1 LIERAA
7 PPSDISRV
15 FRECVAARQSCREL
29 SSPTP
34 AWPRGVKWKQPFR
47 RSGPLRLY
55 RVQFLCGHTH
65 ARRAQGPG
73 WRTHCSLDME
83 TLNDILPCTA
93 LQPPLFKFYKKTPYF
108 TTLLVRTNGK
118 KQIKPCCVCGVCASA
133 WSGVVRWCVPTRDAL
148 AVNGKRYSKNRV
160 QLGREAVFLRAYSQH
175 IN

>member
-1 LIERAA
+1 VQRVEFADAGVA
-7 PPSDISRV
+7 PWGKMETAIPKEWTPTALQSTV
-15 FRECVAARQSCREL
+15 FMWA
-29 SSPTP
+29 
-34 AWPRGVKWKQPFR
+34 
-47 RSGPLRLY
+47 
-55 RVQFLCGHTH
+55 H
-65 ARRAQGPG
+65 ARTPRAGT
-73 WRTHCSLDME
+73 RVAHIHCSLDME

-148 AVNGKRYSKNRV
+148 AVNGKRYSKDRV
-160 QLGREAVFLRAYSQH
+160 QLGREAVFLRAYSEH